1 MGVSSIMYCN
11 IHYTKECGKR
21 TKVLFIALN
30 ECNSGDF
37 HLVYNE
43 GIYVYFFSM
52 VQICMYYIRIKQMWV
67 KQLEQSR
74 LGDEV

>member
-1 MGVSSIMYCN
+1 MGVSSITYCN

-43 GIYVYFFSM
+43 GMYISFPWFKYVCT
-52 VQICMYYIRIKQMWV
+52 I
-67 KQLEQSR
+67 
-74 LGDEV
+74 